1 MIFHS
6 YVSHYQR
13 VHPIDIVPIHPPPL
27 DAAKCIAVAPLLV
40 AASTST
46 FAASSVATSAAAP
59 REAELCSGVQA
70 SSSWRNGK
78 VGKPWG
84 KTWEKHGKNM
94 GKPRKH
100 LGKLGK
106 MLVKPWEKNA
116 KDGQNGEFPRRNWL
130 RMVKDW

>member
-1 MIFHS
+1 
-6 YVSHYQR
+6 
-13 VHPIDIVPIHPPPL
+13 
-27 DAAKCIAVAPLLV
+27 
-40 AASTST
+40 
-46 FAASSVATSAAAP
+46 
-59 REAELCSGVQA
+59 
-70 SSSWRNGK
+70 
-78 VGKPWG
+78 
-84 KTWEKHGKNM
+84 M